1 MKTSLT
7 GWSRCY
13 LSIYSYVVS
22 PESGWD
28 GRRLDSVELLHGLN
42 CSGDMGE
49 EDFDEEDEDLE
60 DEDEEEIS
68 VT

>member
-1 MKTSLT
+1 M
-7 GWSRCY
+7 
-13 LSIYSYVVS
+13 
-22 PESGWD
+22 
-28 GRRLDSVELLHGLN
+28 ELLHGLN

-49 EDFDEEDEDLE
+49 EDCDEEDEDLE